1 MLGIITV
8 RLAKVSDAKSLFDW
22 RNDPNIRAV
31 SEQTK
36 PLIWEDHI
44 RWLTHT
50 LQSNTEHVFIGEQ
63 DGVPIGVVRFS
74 VEHDHALVSLAL
86 APEAQGKGYG
96 KSLLALGMIKGDI
109 MNKKTVIFDLDGT
122 LANIDVRRDKSLK
135 PNGKLD
141 WEIFAAPKSILD
153 WDTPNE
159 PVIKMAQMFNDYGYK
174 VVIFSGRN
182 DRGFVATKHW
192 LTEHDVPY
200 DLLVM
205 RPDKFKANSWPIADG
220 NPATPDMRYM
230 PDEILK
236 KKMLDTFVDKD
247 DVFMT
252 VDDRQKVVD
261 MWRDLGLNTFQV
273 APGDF

>member
-1 MLGIITV
+1 
-8 RLAKVSDAKSLFDW
+8 
-22 RNDPNIRAV
+22 
-31 SEQTK
+31 
-36 PLIWEDHI
+36 
-44 RWLTHT
+44 
-50 LQSNTEHVFIGEQ
+50 
-63 DGVPIGVVRFS
+63 
-74 VEHDHALVSLAL
+74 
-86 APEAQGKGYG
+86 
-96 KSLLALGMIKGDI
+96 

-141 WEIFAAPKSILD
+141 WEIFAAPLSILN

-205 RPDKFKANSWPIADG
+205 RPDKFKANSC
-220 NPATPDMRYM
+220 RS
-230 PDEILK
+230 
-236 KKMLDTFVDKD
+236 
-247 DVFMT
+247 
-252 VDDRQKVVD
+252 
-261 MWRDLGLNTFQV
+261 
-273 APGDF
+273 

>member
-1 MLGIITV
+1 
-8 RLAKVSDAKSLFDW
+8 
-22 RNDPNIRAV
+22 
-31 SEQTK
+31 
-36 PLIWEDHI
+36 
-44 RWLTHT
+44 
-50 LQSNTEHVFIGEQ
+50 
-63 DGVPIGVVRFS
+63 
-74 VEHDHALVSLAL
+74 
-86 APEAQGKGYG
+86 
-96 KSLLALGMIKGDI
+96 

-141 WEIFAAPKSILD
+141 WEIFAAPDSILN

-182 DRGFVATKHW
+182 DRGFFATKDW
-192 LTEHDVPY
+192 LKINNVPF

-205 RPDKFKANSWPIADG
+205 RPDKFKDSSWPIADG
-220 NPATPDMRYM
+220 NPATPDMRFM

-236 KKMLDTFVDKD
+236 KAMLDTFVDIN
-247 DVFMT
+247 DVFLV
-252 VDDRQKVVD
+252 VDDRDKVVK